1 MPMAFA
7 SDAVKFFCRSAD
19 LSIERRMGMLRW
31 HVDLI
36 SFEQKTR
43 RIPSPPSLLLLSLSL
58 PLREELA
65 SVSDDSRTELL
76 DS

>member
-1 MPMAFA
+1 MPIAFA

-43 RIPSPPSLLLLSLSL
+43 RIPPLPPSLLLSL
-58 PLREELA
+58 PLSSESWPPFQTILA
-65 SVSDDSRTELL
+65 LELL